1 MQAGLL
7 YGTIGQTEYII
18 QKIKEES
25 GLTDIKVVATGG
37 LGRSISNATEKI
49 DIYDPNLTLQGTRL
63 IYEKTKAAERK
74 KEGADEPHGEK

>member
-18 QKIKEES
+18 RKMKEES
-25 GLTDIKVVATGG
+25 AIENIKVVATGG
-37 LGRSISNATEKI
+37 LGRSISEETELI

-63 IYEKTKAAERK
+63 IYEKTKAAEK
-74 KEGADEPHGEK
+74 KKGSTDEPDESR